1 MRTILLLCVVVMA
14 MVVSAVSISRADV
27 PNVIS
32 YQGRLTDASGVPV
45 SGDACLIQSVF
56 YDARG
61 GSISSTNYRVSGTL
75 GQTVIGLTEST
86 SYKVRQGYWS
96 AFARGE
102 ICCVGSTG
110 DVNDEGSID
119 LSDLLWL
126 VNYSF
131 LGGPAPSCL
140 ATANVNGSLDCE
152 VNLSDLLWLV
162 NYSFLGG
169 PAPAECLESCQWAGG
184 REAFAADGRRPENR
198 PAKVMTD
205 ISILRRCRSFRGRLS
220 LFVGAVEWG
229 GDPGEY

>member
-1 MRTILLLCVVVMA
+1 MLSLKMIRSSLVLLATLTLLMLPLASLAAERGEVTKEPAKVTKTTAKDDRAAVTPSTGQDQAATEAVEQPSDQPSVV
-14 MVVSAVSISRADV
+14 
-27 PNVIS
+27 NV
-32 YQGRLTDASGVPV
+32 TD
-45 SGDACLIQSVF
+45 GDAADGSVESSK
-56 YDARG
+56 AGEQVNWKVLGAGG

-86 SYKVRQGYWS
+86 NYKVRQGYWS

-110 DVNDEGSID
+110 DVNDDGSID

-169 PAPAECLESCQWAGG
+169 PAPAECLESCQ
-184 REAFAADGRRPENR
+184 
-198 PAKVMTD
+198 
-205 ISILRRCRSFRGRLS
+205 
-220 LFVGAVEWG
+220 
-229 GDPGEY
+229 